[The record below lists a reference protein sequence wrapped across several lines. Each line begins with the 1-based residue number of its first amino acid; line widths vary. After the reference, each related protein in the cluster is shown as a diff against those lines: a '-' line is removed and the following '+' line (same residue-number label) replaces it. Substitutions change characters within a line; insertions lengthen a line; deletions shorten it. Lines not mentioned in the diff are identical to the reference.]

1 VKISI
6 LDETILKIRDIFQV
20 DIPDTGTIIDGLAAV
35 DQQLKSLMKGEPPE
49 KLLQLIWNP
58 ETGDFYVD
66 VGIEARDINSEW
78 IPLMSEPLRLLHEG
92 STVLINPKAGL

>member
-1 VKISI
+1 M
-6 LDETILKIRDIFQV
+6 FQV
-20 DIPDTGTIIDGLAAV
+20 DIPETGTIIDGLAGV
-35 DQQLKSLMKGEPPE
+35 DHQLKSLMKGEPPE
-49 KLLQLIWNP
+49 RFLQLIWNP

-78 IPLMSEPLRLLHEG
+78 IPLMSDPLRLLPEG

>member
-1 VKISI
+1 M
-6 LDETILKIRDIFQV
+6 DTFQV
-20 DIPDTGTIIDGLAAV
+20 DIPDKGTIIDGLAAV
-35 DQQLKSLMKGEPPE
+35 DQKLKSLMKEEPPE

-78 IPLMSEPLRLLHEG
+78 IPLMSDPLRSLPAE

>member
-6 LDETILKIRDIFQV
+6 LDETILKIMDLFQV
-20 DIPDTGTIIDGLAAV
+20 DIPDMGTIIDGLAAV
-35 DQQLKSLMKGEPPE
+35 DKQLKSLVKGDPPE
-49 KLLQLIWNP
+49 RLLQLIWNP
-58 ETGDFYVD
+58 QTGEFYVD

-78 IPLMSEPLRLLHEG
+78 IPLMSDPLRLLPEG